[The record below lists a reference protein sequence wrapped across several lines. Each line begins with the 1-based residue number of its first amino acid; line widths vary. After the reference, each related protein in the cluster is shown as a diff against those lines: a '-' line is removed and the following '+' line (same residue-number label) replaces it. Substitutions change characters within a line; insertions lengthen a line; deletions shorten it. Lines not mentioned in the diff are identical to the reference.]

1 MRIAM
6 FSRFPEHM
14 DQPKGGVESAT
25 VGLVR
30 GLSARPG
37 VDLHI
42 VTLEKGR
49 LDDSV
54 VKNEYA
60 TIHRLRASRRPMIVD
75 VFGGPG
81 RRRIDEC
88 IRGIKPDVVHFQ
100 ETYGFGGRY
109 PDIPTV
115 FTVHG
120 FDSLN
125 LVTERKYAWWL
136 RAPLWRVAERKGISS
151 HEHIISIAPYVTEQ
165 LAEYGLAE
173 IVEIPNA
180 ISPEFFKVRNQPV
193 NGRIFF
199 AGWIN
204 RRKNVAAA
212 IKTVRELVAQGM
224 DVNLHAAGALSDD
237 QYLSEVRQLIEE
249 SGLESRVKLL
259 GRVGQDI
266 LRKELQEAQ
275 VFLLPSLQEN
285 APMAIAEAMAAG
297 VPIVTS
303 RVCGMPTM
311 VEEGQAGFLVEPNDI
326 PDMARKVATL
336 LQDGAKR
343 SMMSAYVRQKAV
355 NTYHPDSVVA
365 ATLHLY
371 ERIQKKC

>member
-6 FSRFPEHM
+6 FSRFPEHV

-37 VDLHI
+37 VEVHV
-42 VTLEKGR
+42 VTLEKSR

-54 VKNEYA
+54 VKNEFA
-60 TIHRLRASRRPMIVD
+60 TIHRLGTSRWPMIVD

-81 RRRIDEC
+81 RKRIDAC
-88 IRGIKPDVVHFQ
+88 IRSINPDVVHFQ
-100 ETYGFGGRY
+100 ETYGFGGPY

-136 RAPLWRVAERKGISS
+136 RAPLWRIAERKGIGS
-151 HEHIISIAPYVTEQ
+151 HTHIVSIAPYVTEQ
-165 LAEYGLAE
+165 LAKVSRAE

-180 ISPEFFKVRNQPV
+180 ISPEFFRIRNQPV
-193 NGRIFF
+193 NGRLFF

-212 IKTVRELVAQGM
+212 IRVVRELVAQGL
-224 DVNLHAAGALSDD
+224 DVSLHAAGALSDE
-237 QYLSEVRQLIEE
+237 QYLAEVRQLIQDA
-249 SGLESRVKLL
+249 GLESRVKLL
-259 GRVGQDI
+259 GRVGQDV
-266 LRKELQEAQ
+266 LRKELEEAN

-311 VEEGQAGFLVEPNDI
+311 VEEGKAGYLVEPNDVPYI
-326 PDMARKVATL
+326 TRKVATI
-336 LQDGAKR
+336 LQDSVKR
-343 SMMSAYVRQKAV
+343 SEMGAFARQKAMD
-355 NTYHPDSVVA
+355 TYHPDSVVT
-365 ATLHLY
+365 ATLNLY
-371 ERIQKKC
+371 ERIRQTR

>member
-6 FSRFPEHM
+6 FSRFPDHV

-37 VDLHI
+37 TELHV
-42 VTLEKGR
+42 VTLEKNR
-49 LDDSV
+49 TLDV
-54 VKNEYA
+54 VEENELA
-60 TIHRLRASRRPMIVD
+60 TVHRLHASGRPMIAD

-81 RRRIDEC
+81 RKRIDEC

-100 ETYGFGGRY
+100 ETYGFGGPY

-125 LVTERKYAWWL
+125 LVTERKSAWWL
-136 RAPLWRVAERKGISS
+136 RAPLWKLAERKGIGS
-151 HEHIISIAPYVTEQ
+151 HGYLVSIAPYVTEM
-165 LAEYGLAE
+165 LTEFSRAE

-180 ISPEFFKVRNQPV
+180 ISPEFFKIDNRPV
-193 NGRIFF
+193 AGRIFF

-204 RRKNVAAA
+204 RRKNITAA
-212 IKTVRELVAQGM
+212 IKAIRELVAEGH
-224 DVNLHAAGALSDD
+224 DVSLHAAGALSDED
-237 QYLSEVRQLIEE
+237 YLAEVRQLIRDYD
-249 SGLESRVKLL
+249 LESRITLL
-259 GRVGQDI
+259 GRVNQSE
-266 LRKELQEAQ
+266 LRKELEEAN

-297 VPIVTS
+297 VPVITS

-311 VEEGQAGFLVEPNDI
+311 VEEGKAGYLVEPNDI
-326 PDMARKVATL
+326 ADITGKVATIL
-336 LQDGAKR
+336 ENGGRRSAMGAY
-343 SMMSAYVRQKAV
+343 ARQKAMD
-355 NTYHPDSVVA
+355 TYHPESVVT
-365 ATLHLY
+365 ATLNLY
-371 ERIQKKC
+371 NRICQAG